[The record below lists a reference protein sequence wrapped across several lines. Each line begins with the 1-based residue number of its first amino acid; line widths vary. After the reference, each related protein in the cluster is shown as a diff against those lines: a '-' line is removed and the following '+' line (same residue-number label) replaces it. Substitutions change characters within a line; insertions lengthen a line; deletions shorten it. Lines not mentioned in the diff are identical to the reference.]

1 MIVPGLYNIS
11 RLVFDAAAYHIYRFR
26 GRLSYTF
33 LDQCVEKYIMIANQQ
48 KQYSLYERSSMIVRA
63 ETNCSIVD
71 FEMTGQFIN
80 MTKSESSQRKSRRIV
95 YIHNCLLNAGISD
108 QRAISIGFLSRCDR
122 RV

>member
-33 LDQCVEKYIMIANQQ
+33 LYQYIEKIANQQ
-48 KQYSLYERSSMIVRA
+48 KQYSLYERSSTIVRA

-80 MTKSESSQRKSRRIV
+80 MTKSDNTESSQGKKHSP
-95 YIHNCLLNAGISD
+95 
-108 QRAISIGFLSRCDR
+108 
-122 RV
+122 

>member
-1 MIVPGLYNIS
+1 MIVLGLYNIS
-11 RLVFDAAAYHIYRFR
+11 KLVFDAAAYHIYRFR

-33 LDQCVEKYIMIANQQ
+33 LCQYIEKYIMIANQQ

-80 MTKSESSQRKSRRIV
+80 MTKSDNSESS
-95 YIHNCLLNAGISD
+95 
-108 QRAISIGFLSRCDR
+108 
-122 RV
+122 